1 MATFDVLVRRLTRV
15 EPHPNADRLE
25 LAVVDGYRAVV
36 AKGQFQGGDLIAYI
50 PEAAVLPAP
59 LSDRLGL
66 TGKLAG
72 PEQNRVHAVK
82 LRGALS
88 QGVVMA
94 ADAHWQEG
102 QSVMAELGITKF
114 TPAIPTELEGVVYPL
129 EREEGLSF
137 DVEDIK
143 AYPQV
148 LRVGEEV
155 TLTEKIHGVFLAV
168 GAAPAGAERADCGHH
183 QGRAWVSSKGL
194 LASRLAFDHRSEEA
208 PNVYLRTAVRLNLYA
223 AAMQLADET
232 GHQVFLLGE
241 AFGKGVQDLG
251 YGSTA
256 GEPQF
261 RAFSVVVNGRFLS
274 DEDLE
279 ATLARL
285 GLTRAT
291 VLYRGPFSPE
301 VTLAFTNGQ
310 ESVSGQGL
318 HLREGVV
325 ITPVIERDDPFA
337 GRVCL
342 KSVSEAYLLRKGGT
356 EYS

>member
-1 MATFDVLVRRLTRV
+1 MATFDVTVRRLTSV

-36 AKGQFQGGDLIAYI
+36 GKGQYSAGDLIVYI
-50 PEAAVLPAP
+50 PEAAVLPVD
-59 LSDRLGL
+59 LIESLGL

-72 PEQNRVHAVK
+72 SSQNRVHAVK

-94 ADAHWQEG
+94 ASEHWVEG
-102 QSVMAELGITKF
+102 QSVMEALGIAKY
-114 TPAIPTELEGVVYPL
+114 IPEIPKELAGAVYPL

-137 DVEDIK
+137 DVENVK
-143 AYPQV
+143 AFPHV
-148 LRVGEEV
+148 LRDGELV
-155 TLTEKIHGVFLAV
+155 TMTEKLHGVFLAV
-168 GAAPAGAERADCGHH
+168 GAAPEGASRPDSGHNRA
-183 QGRAWVSSKGL
+183 RTWVSSKGL
-194 LASRLAFDHRSEEA
+194 LGDRLAFDHRSTEE
-208 PNVYLRTAVRLNLYA
+208 PNVYLRTAARLDLYGPA
-223 AAMQLADET
+223 LQLADET
-232 GHQVFLLGE
+232 GEIVFILGE
-241 AFGKGVQDLG
+241 AFGRGVQDLG
-251 YGSTA
+251 YGAMA

-261 RAFSVVVNGRFLS
+261 RVFSIVVGGRFLS

-279 ATLARL
+279 ETLSRL
-285 GLTRAT
+285 GLTRAP
-291 VLYRGPFSPE
+291 VLYRGPYSAK
-301 VTLAFTNGQ
+301 VLAEHTSGK
-310 ESVSGQGL
+310 ETVSGREE

-325 ITPVIERDDPFA
+325 VTPVVERDDPLL